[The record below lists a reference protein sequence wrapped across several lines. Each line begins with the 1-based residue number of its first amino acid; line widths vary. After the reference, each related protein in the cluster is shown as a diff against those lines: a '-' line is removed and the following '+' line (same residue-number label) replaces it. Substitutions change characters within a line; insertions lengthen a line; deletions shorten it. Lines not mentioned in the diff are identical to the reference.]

1 MSQPQR
7 AHCSGDRA
15 CHALTAISATHTPF
29 PYSQFWQFLKSEAL
43 ILSLCVLC
51 PLLPSLHPS
60 LFFTIVRSLFDLSL
74 KVGFI
79 QMKPVA
85 DTRHLQTQAL
95 SLPLTHPQ
103 ARFPPPRWGQKQTS
117 HSGCCNIKKICVF
130 LYIINVFFPLFLY
143 LISFFLSI
151 WAEIPSCIASIE
163 QNRIFLFRSW
173 FSSFELMFSLL
184 ISTARSWL
192 ES

>member
-1 MSQPQR
+1 MSLP
-7 AHCSGDRA
+7 AA
-15 CHALTAISATHTPF
+15 CPSPSEPTAAETEPATRSLPYLPPLWYYPFVCYVPFSLLSIPPSFSLSYAL
-29 PYSQFWQFLKSEAL
+29 
-43 ILSLCVLC
+43 
-51 PLLPSLHPS
+51 
-60 LFFTIVRSLFDLSL
+60 SLFDLSL

-130 LYIINVFFPLFLY
+130 LYIINVFFPLFLH

-173 FSSFELMFSLL
+173 FSSF
-184 ISTARSWL
+184 
-192 ES
+192 